1 MARNQQQI
9 RHPENVGS
17 WEADGWVTTGLTYH
31 ACSVAQLCLCN
42 SMVCSPPGSS
52 VHEILQ
58 ARIPEWVPI
67 TFFGGSSPP
76 RDRTCISC
84 IGNGFFTTES
94 PGKPNLHTRESQKLS
109 VYREKV
115 DFCLRGFGNWEH
127 RVWELE
133 AQRVPLNLS

>member
-84 IGNGFFTTES
+84 IEHGFFTTEP
-94 PGKPNLHTRESQKLS
+94 PGKPYCVCIYIYIFFFSPPHSLISLFNT
-109 VYREKV
+109 
-115 DFCLRGFGNWEH
+115 DNTT
-127 RVWELE
+127 
-133 AQRVPLNLS
+133 